1 MEFDVIIR
9 NGQIVDGS
17 GEPAFP
23 ADLGIVGD
31 RVAAV
36 DRLGDAVVGEEI
48 DASGRVVAPGFIDVH
63 IHSEVAIAQPGHP
76 RRFTST
82 LQGVTTH
89 LTAPDGF
96 GWAPLAPEPARELW
110 ETTSFSTGEVD
121 FEVGWPTPE
130 AYLARFAG
138 NTPVNVVPQVP
149 HCAVR
154 LEAMGWADRPA
165 TDDELARMK
174 QTTRAWM
181 EAGATCL
188 NLGLDYQ
195 PSAFAD
201 TRELIELSRVAA
213 EYDGIYAAHVRYN
226 EIGLEAA
233 WRETFEIGRQANIPV
248 HISHE
253 HVTDE
258 TIPLLEEAAQI
269 CDLTFESYL
278 YPAGST
284 HLALLLP
291 VWAQAGG
298 VPGLRRRLPDPEF
311 RRMVRE
317 VLQETIAERIDV
329 AGGDIVFAST
339 QTGRFVGERFA
350 DAAAREG
357 KTYGE
362 FALQVLEEEDP
373 YALMVFHHGGS
384 AAELE
389 QKVVRTVQHPAM
401 MLASDGIYH
410 GQTCHPRASGC
421 FARALRLCVRDLGVV
436 SLEEMVRKMSG
447 FPAERFRIKDRGL
460 LRPGYGADVVI
471 FDPET
476 VAERSTWT
484 DTWAEPVGIDRV
496 LVNGQTVVQNGVP
509 TGALPGR
516 VLT

>member
-1 MEFDVIIR
+1 MELDVIIR
-9 NGQIVDGS
+9 GGLVVDGS
-17 GEPAFP
+17 GAAARR
-23 ADLGIVGD
+23 ADVGIVGE
-31 RVAAV
+31 RIVAV
-36 DRLGDAVVGEEI
+36 DGLDGANAGEVIE
-48 DASGRVVAPGFIDVH
+48 AGGRVVAPGFIDVH
-63 IHSEVAIAQPGHP
+63 VHSEIALSQAGHP

-96 GWAPLAPEPARELW
+96 GWAPLDRTLAGELW
-110 ETTSFSTGEVD
+110 ETTLFSTGEAD
-121 FEVGWPTPE
+121 LTPGWSSPE
-130 AYLARFAG
+130 EYLAIFAG
-138 NTPVNVVPQVP
+138 RTPVNLVPQVP

-154 LEAMGWADRPA
+154 LEAMGWAARPA

-174 QTTRAWM
+174 VTTRAWL

-201 TRELIELSRVAA
+201 TRELIELSKVAA
-213 EYDGIYAAHVRYN
+213 EYDAIYAAHVRYN
-226 EIGLEAA
+226 EIGQEAA
-233 WRETFEIGRQANIPV
+233 WRETFQIGQQANIPI

-253 HVTDE
+253 HVTDL
-258 TIPLLEEAAQI
+258 TAPLLEEAAAC

-291 VWAQAGG
+291 IPAQAGG
-298 VPGLRRRLPDPEF
+298 VPGVRRRLPDPAF
-311 RRMVRE
+311 RRMARDH
-317 VLQETIAERIDV
+317 LHAAISERT
-329 AGGDIVFAST
+329 ARGADIVFAAT
-339 QTGRFVGERFA
+339 QTGRFVGETFVE
-350 DAAAREG
+350 AAARAG
-357 KTYGE
+357 KSFGD
-362 FALQVLEEEDP
+362 FAVQILEEEDP
-373 YALMVFHHGGS
+373 YALMVFHHGGT

-389 QKVVRTVQHPAM
+389 EKVVRTVQHPGM

-410 GQTCHPRASGC
+410 GQRCHPRASGC
-421 FARALRLCVRDLGVV
+421 FARALRLCVRELAAV
-436 SLEEMVRKMSG
+436 SLEQMVHKMTG
-447 FPAERFRIKDRGL
+447 FPAARFRIKDRGL

-476 VAERSTWT
+476 VAEGSTWT

-496 LVNGQTVVQNGVP
+496 LVNGETVVRHGTA

-516 VLT
+516 VLA